1 MLEKQIANLFHSPG
15 ISKEIVI
22 LDENGSDAEL
32 LHQIDQVSNGSPR
45 RLMAESPFIELEVV
59 TEFAIIGTAATGDDL
74 QLAFRRCG
82 SRREIV
88 LHVDEIVVGPW
99 NAIQVLDHGTRRG
112 EVGAPVTLVANPLD
126 VGKIAPGPQAIG
138 QLNEACLP
146 FPRTQ
151 QCRRVRP

>member
-1 MLEKQIANLFHSPG
+1 
-15 ISKEIVI
+15 
-22 LDENGSDAEL
+22 
-32 LHQIDQVSNGSPR
+32 
-45 RLMAESPFIELEVV
+45 MAESPFIELEVV
-59 TEFAIIGTAATGDDL
+59 TEFAIIGAAATGDDL

-88 LHVDEIVVGPW
+88 LHVDQIVVGPW

-146 FPRTQ
+146 FPAHNNVAEFVLESRIGAE
-151 QCRRVRP
+151 RWMNASPHDRDRGLD